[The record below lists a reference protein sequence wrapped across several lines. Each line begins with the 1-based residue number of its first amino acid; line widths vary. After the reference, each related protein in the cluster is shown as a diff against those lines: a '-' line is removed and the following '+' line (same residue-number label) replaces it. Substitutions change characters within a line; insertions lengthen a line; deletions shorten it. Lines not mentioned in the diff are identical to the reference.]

1 MNTTISQYRRL
12 LKKLLAIEDERGKLG
27 LRFDSSLI
35 DHLPQSPG
43 VYRIFEA
50 GAAWNKSVYV
60 GQSKVRTLR
69 QRVKQHRDRPAS
81 SGAELKKWIETS
93 GRATNAVT
101 FFRNNCRVQFV
112 VLDDTVAAAWGLE
125 NGEVARSLF
134 EAFAIA
140 VLRPVYNY
148 GRWKSIY
155 R

>member
-60 GQSKVRTLR
+60 GNPKFALSGN
-69 QRVKQHRDRPAS
+69 AS
-81 SGAELKKWIETS
+81 SNIAIDQPAVAPNLRSGLK
-93 GRATNAVT
+93 
-101 FFRNNCRVQFV
+101 
-112 VLDDTVAAAWGLE
+112 LVAAPQTL
-125 NGEVARSLF
+125 
-134 EAFAIA
+134 
-140 VLRPVYNY
+140 
-148 GRWKSIY
+148 
-155 R
+155 

>member
-1 MNTTISQYRRL
+1 M
-12 LKKLLAIEDERGKLG
+12 
-27 LRFDSSLI
+27 
-35 DHLPQSPG
+35 
-43 VYRIFEA
+43 
-50 GAAWNKSVYV
+50 
-60 GQSKVRTLR
+60 
-69 QRVKQHRDRPAS
+69 
-81 SGAELKKWIETS
+81 
-93 GRATNAVT
+93 T